1 MAYNE
6 AAAFGVVG
14 LYHSEFRNVIQL
26 SGVAFAMFA
35 YTRNFDNVAGRNVAT
50 FASALLATTAVWI
63 AINAEREY
71 ATNIRGLLRDPQ
83 GASRWKSLSLVV
95 AGAVFVVI
103 AADLFISDYP
113 KK

>member
-35 YTRNFDNVAGRNVAT
+35 YSRNFENSRNVAT
-50 FASALLATTAVWI
+50 FASAVLATTAVWI

-103 AADLFISDYP
+103 AADLFISGYP